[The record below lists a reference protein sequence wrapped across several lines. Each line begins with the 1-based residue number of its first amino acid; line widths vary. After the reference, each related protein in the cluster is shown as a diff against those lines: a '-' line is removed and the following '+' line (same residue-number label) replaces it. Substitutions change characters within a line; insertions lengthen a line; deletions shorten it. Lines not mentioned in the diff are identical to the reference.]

1 VQTNMQQFKWVPT
14 LLFVRNKPDGLLDE
28 EVVLQLNRFVYKFRK
43 LQKIL
48 NYIMIIYK
56 KCIDTR
62 SPV

>member
-1 VQTNMQQFKWVPT
+1 MQQFKWVPT